1 MIVFD
6 GLARDM
12 NNTSTIINTSMDST
26 AKQSRR
32 AKGHK
37 SARGK
42 GEGTLKLRGGI
53 YHAQVTI
60 NGKTYYRSTKTGNI
74 REAKAN
80 LAKFVALFSAEN
92 EKAILKNISLRLQGI
107 QGEIDEAEAQ
117 KPALY
122 IADAWNAYERAT
134 NRPDSGPRTLSG
146 YEGQYKIFE
155 NWIKD
160 KHPNTI
166 ELRHITQEVADEFI
180 GNIGA
185 TRSPNTYNKYKTFLN
200 CFWEVLKEYGKLTI
214 NPWAKIRRKI
224 DVGHSRRELTVEELQ
239 HVISAATGEMKTL
252 FAIGIYTGLRL
263 GDCVL
268 LEWGQVDLAKGV
280 ISLIPRKTA
289 RHTHGKPV
297 IIPIN
302 PTLANLFLEYQQ
314 RIGYVLPDFAEL
326 YKRRPDAITNRIQK
340 HFRMCGIK
348 TTAEK
353 TNGMYNRVD
362 VGFHSLRHTFVSIS
376 ANAGVPLAFVQAI
389 VGHSNPAMTAHYYH
403 KDENALKSATAAIP
417 DVINIQSPII
427 IESTLPLTADKKS
440 ILEEFKS
447 LAAQMT
453 KDEKLAAL
461 EFLKTQ
467 TA

>member
-1 MIVFD
+1 MAIV
-6 GLARDM
+6 M
-12 NNTSTIINTSMDST
+12 NNTTAIICNTTATDSN
-26 AKQSRR
+26 AVIKRR
-32 AKGHK
+32 PKGHK
-37 SARGK
+37 SARSK
-42 GEGTLKLRGGI
+42 GTGTLKLRGGI
-53 YHAQVTI
+53 YYAQWI
-60 NGKTYYRSTKTGNI
+60 RNGKTFCRSTKTGNY
-74 REAKAN
+74 REA
-80 LAKFVALFSAEN
+80 L
-92 EKAILKNISLRLQGI
+92 AILNELTAPFRTKDKKIMLENLSARI
-107 QGEIDEAEAQ
+107 QGVQKEIDQTEAN
-117 KPALY
+117 KPSLSV
-122 IADAWNAYERAT
+122 ADAWNAYEKAP
-134 NRPDSGPRTLSG
+134 NRPDSGRRTLEG
-146 YEGQYKIFE
+146 YEGQFKLFA
-155 NWIKD
+155 NWVKEH
-160 KHPNTI
+160 HPEI
-166 ELRHITQEVADEFI
+166 VELRHITQEVADEFI